1 VTGSSGSARAVRLR
15 RATSEV
21 EVELFLD
28 LDGRGRAQVSTGLAF
43 LDHLLAA
50 LAKHARFDL
59 ELAAR
64 GDLAVDDHHTVEDC
78 ALLLGR
84 ALERALGDRAG
95 IARFGYAF
103 APLDEALAR
112 AVVDLSG
119 RPWPAV
125 ELCLAR
131 EWLGALATE
140 NLTHFLV
147 TLAIEARMALHVRL
161 LCGANDHH
169 KAEAAF
175 KAVALALRG
184 AVARSGDELPST
196 KGVLG

>member
-1 VTGSSGSARAVRLR
+1 MSELQPTPRVTRLR

-21 EVELFLD
+21 EVELGLD
-28 LDGRGRAQVSTGLAF
+28 LDGSGRAEVSTGLPF
-43 LDHLLAA
+43 LDHLLTA
-50 LAKHARFDL
+50 LARHARFDL
-59 ELAAR
+59 ELLAR

-84 ALERALGDRAG
+84 ALERSLGDRAG
-95 IARFGYAF
+95 IARFGFAF

-119 RPWPAV
+119 RPWPAI
-125 ELCLAR
+125 ELGLVR
-131 EWLGALATE
+131 ESIGAVATE
-140 NLTHFLV
+140 NLTHFLS
-147 TLAIEARMALHVRL
+147 TLAIEARMALHVSV

-175 KAVALALRG
+175 KALALALRA
-184 AVARSGDELPST
+184 AVRRSGTELPST